1 MKLNKLY
8 LFFITLG
15 FLSCSEEFTELS
27 PISKRNAASF
37 YGTASDMQVSLNA
50 VYSSLKSNGCY
61 SQSLWILQELRS
73 DNTQWTG
80 SGLAEEIT
88 VFDVFN
94 EIPTSPIASDAWI
107 DLYLGV
113 SRANIVI
120 NRIEKIDIDPASKN
134 QILGEALFLRS
145 LFYYNLAVAFG
156 NIPLVLTETASVEEA
171 QNHTQVDA
179 SVIYAQISEDL
190 VLAEQNLPKSY
201 SNSSDLGRATKGAAS
216 ALLGKVY
223 LTMGDKAMAK
233 TALGNVSGY
242 SLVSDYNNLWGEENE
257 YNSESIFEVDYKGGL
272 GNQGQSFTNQFNGIL
287 SQAVTS
293 GLRNYPER
301 DLIAAYETGDKRLA
315 ASIEGTTSEA
325 EGWTI
330 KFGKTN
336 SSADD
341 DAGTNWPVLRYA
353 DVLLMLAEATGESA
367 EAYGYINQ
375 VRSRAG
381 LAAIDASTP
390 GSFNE
395 KLLQERRVELAFE
408 NHRWADLLRFN
419 VVDAKMSAIG
429 KPTRGKLLYPIPQR
443 EMNLNSNFIQNP
455 GH

>member
-15 FLSCSEEFTELS
+15 LLSCSEEFTELS
-27 PISKRNAASF
+27 PISQRNAGSF
-37 YGTASDMQVSLNA
+37 YRTASDMQVGLNA

-73 DNTQWTG
+73 DNTQWSG

-107 DLYLGV
+107 DLYQGV

-120 NRIEKIDIDPASKN
+120 NRIEKIDVDPALKN
-134 QILGEALFLRS
+134 QILGESLFLRS

-156 NIPLVLTETASVEEA
+156 NVPLVLTETASVKEG
-171 QNHTQVDA
+171 QNHTQVSA

-190 VLAEQNLPKSY
+190 VLAEQYLPNSY
-201 SNSSDLGRATKGAAS
+201 SSSSDLGRATKGAAS
-216 ALLGKVY
+216 ALLGKIY
-223 LTMGDKAMAK
+223 LTMGDKSKAK
-233 TALGNVSGY
+233 TALENVSGY

-287 SQAVTS
+287 AEAVTS

-301 DLIAAYETGDKRLA
+301 DLIAAYETGDKRLS
-315 ASIEGTTSEA
+315 ASIEGTTSEV

-336 SSADD
+336 SFADN
-341 DAGTNWPVLRYA
+341 DAGTNFPVLRYA

-395 KLLQERRVELAFE
+395 KLLHERRVELAFE

-419 VVDAKMSAIG
+419 VADAKMTAIG

-443 EMNLNSNFIQNP
+443 EMNLNSNFTQNP